1 MQAGGDAVVTRR
13 YERFAGACAIAVA
26 IGGLAYSISFMT
38 YLKTGRPAAAKTAT
52 FLLFAGGVVVMAV
65 LIAVYARLRET
76 DPSFAL
82 WSLALGLLAAAGSS
96 IHGAY
101 DLANFVK
108 HPVGA
113 PPGFGAL
120 PNAVDPRG
128 LMTFGV
134 SGLSILVAAWLIVQG
149 AALPRRLGQLGL
161 VTGVLLIVVYL
172 GRLIILNPKNPLVLT
187 AAILTGF
194 ILSPLWFLWL
204 GRELWQGSGSMP
216 VRPAG

>member
-1 MQAGGDAVVTRR
+1 VTRS
-13 YERFAGACAIAVA
+13 YERFAGACAAAVA
-26 IGGLAYSISFMT
+26 VGGIAYSISFMI
-38 YLKTGRPAAAKTAT
+38 YLKSGRVAAAKVAT

-76 DPSFAL
+76 DPWFAL
-82 WSLALGLLAAAGSS
+82 WALALGLMAAAGSS

-113 PPGFGAL
+113 PAGLASL

-134 SGLSILVAAWLIVQG
+134 SGLSILVAGWLILQG
-149 AALPRRLGQLGL
+149 APLPRRLGQLGI
-161 VTGVLLIVVYL
+161 VTGLVLIVVYL

-204 GRELWQGSGSMP
+204 GRELWQSSGSVP

>member
-1 MQAGGDAVVTRR
+1 LPETTGGDVVVTRR

-26 IGGLAYSISFMT
+26 IGGLAYSISFMV
-38 YLKTGRPAAAKTAT
+38 YLKTGRVAAAKVAT
-52 FLLFAGGVVVMAV
+52 FLLFGGGVLVMAV

-76 DPSFAL
+76 DPWFAL
-82 WSLALGLLAAAGSS
+82 WALALGVVAAAGSS

-108 HPVGA
+108 EPLGA
-113 PPGFGAL
+113 PSGFGNL

-134 SGLSILVAAWLIVQG
+134 SGLSILVASWLILKG
-149 AALPRRLGQLGL
+149 APFPKRLGWLGIL
-161 VTGVLLIVVYL
+161 TGLLLIVVYL
-172 GRLIILNPKNPLVLT
+172 GRLIILDPKNPVVLT

-194 ILSPLWFLWL
+194 ILSPLWFAWI
-204 GRELWQGSGSMP
+204 GRELLQRSGP
-216 VRPAG
+216 ER